1 MDFRASEKFALS
13 ATESDQERASGLRI
27 VGADSFSLSS
37 YCQLGRSRGYLL
49 ELALKFKVSPDSRI
63 QFKVDWI
70 DASENTLLEQ
80 IALQI
85 PYGATTATTSDNGG
99 YREVIIPLI
108 APKEA
113 QIARVYSLVTRQ
125 YADDFLEIKKFNF
138 LTR

>member
-1 MDFRASEKFALS
+1 M
-13 ATESDQERASGLRI
+13 
-27 VGADSFSLSS
+27 
-37 YCQLGRSRGYLL
+37 
-49 ELALKFKVSPDSRI
+49 
-63 QFKVDWI
+63 DWI

-85 PYGATTATTSDNGG
+85 PYGATTAITSDNGG

-113 QIARVYSLVTRQ
+113 QIARVYSLVSRQ

-138 LTR
+138 LSR